1 MNYGMF
7 GLKEGRE
14 SRLNVMKRRTSFLG
28 KTKGWEKRMKKW
40 LCIFAAVWVMISVMA
55 VASAEPGYE
64 FVKLVL
70 EDDSFLGDS
79 DYSVPAIGE
88 EYSSL
93 LQSIRETTGEYG
105 TFIFMNIDMS
115 EGKLG
120 IIGEN
125 AKGLQEFTL
134 WSGVDDA
141 QLFGMLYVFMQQ
153 YDDITSR
160 MGEGTFIILYTLD
173 DGDSNLVQDS
183 QTAAALSAALD
194 EIMGI

>member
-1 MNYGMF
+1 
-7 GLKEGRE
+7 
-14 SRLNVMKRRTSFLG
+14 
-28 KTKGWEKRMKKW
+28 MKKW
-40 LCIFAAVWVMISVMA
+40 LCIFAAVWMMISAMA

-88 EYSSL
+88 EYSSF

-105 TFIFMNIDMS
+105 AFIFMNVDMS

-134 WSGVDDA
+134 WSGVDDT

-194 EIMGI
+194 EIVGI